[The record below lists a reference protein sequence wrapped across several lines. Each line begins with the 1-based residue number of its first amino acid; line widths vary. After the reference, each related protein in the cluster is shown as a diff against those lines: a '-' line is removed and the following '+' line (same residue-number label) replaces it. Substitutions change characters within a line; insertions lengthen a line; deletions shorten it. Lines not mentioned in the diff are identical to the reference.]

1 MKRNFLK
8 LLVSVFALFIIGNVN
23 AQAPFKYLTYIFPP
37 DSLKGF
43 DEAQANKDA
52 LNNGY
57 FGPEYHVF
65 MYTVKRNFINQKFD
79 NAFLEIK
86 NELDKNNGHFEKVFL
101 ELSEEKKKGWF
112 SKLKG

>member
-8 LLVSVFALFIIGNVN
+8 LIVSAFALFIIGNAN

-37 DSLKGF
+37 DSLQGF

-52 LNNGY
+52 LNYGY

-65 MYTVKRNFINQKFD
+65 MYTVKRNFINQKFGYSP
-79 NAFLEIK
+79 NRE
-86 NELDKNNGHFEKVFL
+86 
-101 ELSEEKKKGWF
+101 
-112 SKLKG
+112 